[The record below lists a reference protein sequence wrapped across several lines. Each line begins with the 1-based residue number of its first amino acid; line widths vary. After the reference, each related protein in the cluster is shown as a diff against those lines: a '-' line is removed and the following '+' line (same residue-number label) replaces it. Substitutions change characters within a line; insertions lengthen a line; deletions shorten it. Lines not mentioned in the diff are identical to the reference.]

1 MKLIPIITAAD
12 EGTTCYEV
20 ECFGKRYPVNPGQER
35 ILINGVNF
43 PIATEGY
50 KIDQRKVREEAIQ
63 EEAIASAALTDGGD
77 GESVSI
83 KKRKK

>member
-12 EGTTCYEV
+12 EGTACYEV

-50 KIDQRKVREEAIQ
+50 KIDQKKAREET
-63 EEAIASAALTDGGD
+63 IASAALADGGA
-77 GESVSI
+77 GESVST